1 MHACDL
7 LPVSSLDPC
16 TIVIFGGSGDLTSRK
31 LIPALFS
38 LFCEGRLSPPFRI
51 VGVGRTQ
58 LDDQD
63 YRNHLNAQAP
73 ENSTRH
79 DQWREFLS
87 HIHYHPVEYE
97 LQHFAALKRYMDTL
111 SAERQTGD
119 NILLYLAVPPQLYPT
134 IAHLSGTVGLADE
147 KTGWSRIV
155 VEKPF
160 GHDLK
165 SALDLDMQLHEH
177 FNEKQIFR
185 IDHYLAKE
193 TIQNLL
199 IFRFANTI
207 FEPVWNRRYIDSV
220 HILAA
225 EQLGI
230 EKRTGYYEKAGVI
243 RDMFQN
249 HLMQL
254 MVLIAMEPPAR
265 LSAEHV
271 QDEKVKV
278 IRSLRDFASNGGS
291 KITLAQYTRGLINGK
306 PVPGYRE
313 EQGVA
318 SDSQTPTYACLETY
332 IDNWRWQGVPFYLV
346 SGKRMPEKKTR
357 IAIQFKEVPHR
368 LFQGGLGDSI
378 QANRLVIETFPQEA
392 IRLSF
397 QTKNPG
403 PQLCLRSMDMDF
415 LYHEHYHK
423 PVPDAYARVLYDC
436 IAGDHMLFWRQ
447 DGVEAS
453 WRYLTPVLEA
463 CESCEN
469 LELQFY
475 PAGSWGP
482 EGMTIPILPEK

>member
-1 MHACDL
+1 MTTHACDL
-7 LPVSSLDPC
+7 LHVPALDPC

-31 LIPALFS
+31 LIPSLFS
-38 LFCEGRLSPPFRI
+38 LFCEERLSPPFRI
-51 VGVGRTQ
+51 VGVSRTQ
-58 LDDQD
+58 LDDQR
-63 YRNHLNAQAP
+63 YRAHLTQKAPEEVTQNAQW
-73 ENSTRH
+73 EK
-79 DQWREFLS
+79 FLNQ
-87 HIHYHPVEYE
+87 IHYHAVEYE
-97 LQHFAALKRYMDTL
+97 PKHFSLLKTFLDEL
-111 SAERQTGD
+111 SLNQKTG
-119 NILLYLAVPPQLYPT
+119 NNTIFYLAVPPQLYPT
-134 IAHLSGTVGLADE
+134 IAQLLGTAGLADE
-147 KTGWSRIV
+147 EQGWSRIV

-160 GHDLK
+160 GHDLE
-165 SALDLDMQLHEH
+165 SALNLDMKLHEH
-177 FNEKQIFR
+177 FREKQIFR

-225 EQLGI
+225 EQLGV
-230 EKRTGYYEKAGVI
+230 ETRAGYYEKSGVV

-254 MVLIAMEPPAR
+254 MVLTAMEPPAR

-278 IRSLRDFASNGGS
+278 IRSLRDFNPSGGS
-291 KITLAQYTRGLINGK
+291 KITLGQYTAGTINGK
-306 PVPGYRE
+306 AVQGYRE
-313 EQGVA
+313 ERDIA
-318 SDSQTPTYACLETY
+318 PNSQTPTYARLETY
-332 IDNWRWQGVPFYLV
+332 IDNWRWQGVPFYLI
-346 SGKRMPEKKTR
+346 SGKRMAEKKTQ
-357 IAIQFKEVPHR
+357 IAIQFKDVPHR
-368 LFQGGLGDSI
+368 IFQGGIGDTI
-378 QANRLVIETFPQEA
+378 QANRLIIETFPQEA

-403 PQLCLRSMDMDF
+403 PQLCLRTMDMDF
-415 LYHEHYHK
+415 LYQEHYPK

-463 CESCEN
+463 CEYCEQSSK
-469 LELQFY
+469 LHFY

-482 EGMTIPILPEK
+482 DV